1 MIGIMKRSLF
11 RIIIIFLLI
20 LFATNITKEI
30 KKGETYYLINEKD
43 KEEWVGWL
51 FEGVYIL
58 PDNFLKII

>member
-1 MIGIMKRSLF
+1 MIDIMKRNLF
-11 RIIIIFLLI
+11 RIIIIFLI
-20 LFATNITKEI
+20 LFTTNITKEI

-58 PDNFLKII
+58 PDNFLKIF

>member
-1 MIGIMKRSLF
+1 MF
-11 RIIIIFLLI
+11 T
-20 LFATNITKEI
+20 TNITKEI

-58 PDNFLKII
+58 PDNFLKIF